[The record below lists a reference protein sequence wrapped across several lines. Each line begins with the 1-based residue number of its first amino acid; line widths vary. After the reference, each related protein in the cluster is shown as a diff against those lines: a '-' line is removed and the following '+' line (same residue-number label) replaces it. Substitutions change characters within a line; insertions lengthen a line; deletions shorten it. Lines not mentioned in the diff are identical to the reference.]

1 MSRGWRGEQEEE
13 EEGYVAARQEYP
25 GSLSLV
31 ADGEMWR
38 IAAVEDYRIG
48 KYSCY
53 LLVLGRGT
61 WTEQGRNRKPSHVR
75 RATSNLL
82 R

>member
-1 MSRGWRGEQEEE
+1 MSRGWRGEQEEK

-75 RATSNLL
+75 RATSSLL

>member
-1 MSRGWRGEQEEE
+1 MSRGWRGEQEEEE

-38 IAAVEDYRIG
+38 IAAVED
-48 KYSCY
+48 
-53 LLVLGRGT
+53 
-61 WTEQGRNRKPSHVR
+61 
-75 RATSNLL
+75 
-82 R
+82 